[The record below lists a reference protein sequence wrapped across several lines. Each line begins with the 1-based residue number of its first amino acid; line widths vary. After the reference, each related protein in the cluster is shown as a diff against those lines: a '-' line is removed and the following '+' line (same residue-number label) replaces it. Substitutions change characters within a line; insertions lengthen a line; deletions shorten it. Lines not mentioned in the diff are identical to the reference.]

1 MIRSLVSFS
10 TRYAPR
16 RTMTDETRYLVVG
29 IEKFHQDVRAL
40 RAQAGA
46 VGGRYRHL
54 YRELLREIKRLRT
67 GATDGHHPLGYEAG
81 KGDLRD
87 CVTAY
92 LRSDP
97 GGKAD
102 YRLVFREIGPAAPG
116 QLPRRE
122 LLGIKPR
129 RGRNNIYA
137 HVCARLSRHP
147 DDRQPGLN
155 RFGDRRPDARG
166 SEAARRAELDAKRAI
181 AHAWGGQQPLG
192 SARPVESPL
201 IPRGS
206 PSGQSQG
213 RGGVRYDAARRPE
226 ESSGVG
232 GSHATG
238 YPHRG
243 RTLRGP
249 TGWPPRER

>member
-1 MIRSLVSFS
+1 
-10 TRYAPR
+10 
-16 RTMTDETRYLVVG
+16 MTDDTRYLVVG
-29 IEKFHQDVRAL
+29 VEKFHQDVRAL
-40 RAQAGA
+40 RRQAEA

-54 YRELLREIKRLRT
+54 YRELLREIERLRT
-67 GATDGHHPLGYEAG
+67 GTTDGHHALGYEPG

-97 GGKAD
+97 GRKAD
-102 YRLVFREIGPAAPG
+102 YRLVFREIGPAEPG
-116 QLPRRE
+116 QLPQRE
-122 LLGIKPR
+122 LLAIKPR

-166 SEAARRAELDAKRAI
+166 SEAARQADLDAKRAI
-181 AHAWGGQQPLG
+181 AHAWTGQQPLR
-192 SARPVESPL
+192 STRPLASPL

-206 PSGQSQG
+206 PAGQSL
-213 RGGVRYDAARRPE
+213 GGTATGVQHDATRRPVQ
-226 ESSGVG
+226 SAGPGTSY
-232 GSHATG
+232 ATG
-238 YPHRG
+238 YPRHG
-243 RTLRGP
+243 RTPTGP
-249 TGWPPRER
+249 TGWPARDR

>member
-1 MIRSLVSFS
+1 
-10 TRYAPR
+10 
-16 RTMTDETRYLVVG
+16 MTDETRYLVVG
-29 IEKFHQDVRAL
+29 GEKFHQDVRAL
-40 RAQAGA
+40 RRQAEA
-46 VGGRYRHL
+46 VGGRHLHL
-54 YRELLREIKRLRT
+54 YRELLREIERLRNGT
-67 GATDGHHPLGYEAG
+67 TDGHHALGYEAG

-97 GGKAD
+97 GRNAD
-102 YRLVFREIGPAAPG
+102 YRLVFREIGPAEPG

-122 LLGIKPR
+122 LLAIKPR
-129 RGRNNIYA
+129 HGRNNIYA

-147 DDRQPGLN
+147 NDRQPGLN

-181 AHAWGGQQPLG
+181 AHAWAGQQPLG
-192 SARPVESPL
+192 SARPVASPL

-206 PSGQSQG
+206 PSGQ
-213 RGGVRYDAARRPE
+213 RIATGVRYDAPRRPAQ
-226 ESSGVG
+226 SAGADTPY
-232 GSHATG
+232 ATG
-238 YPHRG
+238 YPRHG
-243 RTLRGP
+243 RTQRGP